1 MKMHEHL
8 ESVTYDEGGEEITY
22 AQPTQEGNPYF
33 QRPIAGFRGE
43 NQINRAEAWIKAW
56 SKASGNREKRHR
68 VYIIFDPTQAKS
80 VHNRGLYNPADPNIL
95 SKRVNPKKS
104 LKIPA

>member
-33 QRPIAGFRGE
+33 QRPIAGFRVE

-56 SKASGNREKRHR
+56 SKASGNREKREK
-68 VYIIFDPTQAKS
+68 FMPLADLPMPEEQLKS
-80 VHNRGLYNPADPNIL
+80 YLDYSVPLARKEL
-95 SKRVNPKKS
+95 KS
-104 LKIPA
+104 LKIPPK

>member
-1 MKMHEHL
+1 MRVWDDQK
-8 ESVTYDEGGEEITY
+8 SDWTDTIKKAK
-22 AQPTQEGNPYF
+22 AQGHDGIIYRNKYEDKN
-33 QRPIAGFRGE
+33 
-43 NQINRAEAWIKAW
+43 
-56 SKASGNREKRHR
+56 SDS
-68 VYIIFDPTQAKS
+68 YIIFDPTQAKS